1 MLAHATKCKQVV
13 TIMILLLLLELELL
27 LVLELE
33 LLLVLELVLLLVLEL
48 VLELLYPLT
57 GIYIIAPPKPPLT

>member
-13 TIMILLLLLELELL
+13 TIMILLLL
-27 LVLELE
+27 LELE